1 LYQNKLPP
9 TRLRERIAR
18 DRDEVYAVLD
28 EALVSHVGLVVDG
41 RPQVLPTLHVRVRD
55 TLYVHGS
62 VAARLPASAARA
74 GAGLPVCVTV
84 TLIDGIVFARS
95 AFHHSVNYRSVVVH
109 ADATPLDS
117 DAIRRSVLDALVDR
131 VGTDRSRQCRP
142 PSRRELAATAVLAVP
157 LTGDLADVALKRRTG
172 PPGDDEADLAL
183 PHWAGVVPLRL
194 AAGQPEPDPT
204 CQAPVPPGLLP
215 ALT

>member
-1 LYQNKLPP
+1 MYQNKLSP

-28 EALVSHVGLVVDG
+28 EALVAHVGVVVDG
-41 RPQVLPTLHVRVRD
+41 RPHVLPTLHVRIRD

-62 VAARLPASAARA
+62 VAARLLASTADA
-74 GAGLPVCVTV
+74 GALPVCVTV

-109 ADATPLDS
+109 ADATLLPS
-117 DAIRRSVLDALVDR
+117 DEIRRQVLDALVDR

-194 AAGQPEPDPT
+194 VAGQPILAPA
-204 CQAPVPPGLLP
+204 CQAPTPPNLLP
-215 ALT
+215 TLT